1 MREAVQADGVA
12 RRHDAAQQGRVAPG
26 LVPQAEPSG
35 RGPQVGAERQG
46 QLSGLRQ
53 PALEAVQGF
62 GPVVG
67 RAAELEPVLPVQGE
81 RQARRSQV
89 KFRSERLMNS
99 KEKSSSSVWNCFS
112 WPWKK
117 L

>member
-1 MREAVQADGVA
+1 MALSGDPAEQV
-12 RRHDAAQQGRVAPG
+12 RVAPG
-26 LVPQAEPSG
+26 LVAQAEP
-35 RGPQVGAERQG
+35 RGLGLQLGAEGQG
-46 QLSGLRQ
+46 RLRGLRQ
-53 PALEAVQGF
+53 PAFEAIQGL

-81 RQARRSQV
+81 GQAARAQV

-99 KEKSSSSVWNCFS
+99 REKSSSSVWNCFS

>member
-1 MREAVQADGVA
+1 MREPVQADGVA
-12 RRHDAAQQGRVAPG
+12 LARDVPQQRGVAPG
-26 LVPQAEPSG
+26 LVAQAEPG
-35 RGPQVGAERQG
+35 GLGAELCAKRQRPLRG
-46 QLSGLRQ
+46 QRQ
-53 PALEAVQGF
+53 PALEAIQGLRL
-62 GPVVG
+62 VEG

-81 RQARRSQV
+81 WEPEVAQV

-99 KEKSSSSVWNCFS
+99 REKSSNSVWNCFS